1 MPSDVKWIYISY
13 INVCQKKTQLVP
25 QACVRMRP
33 KKLSE
38 IFLIKIIPQ
47 HIMPSDHNTRVIKTV
62 WTNVLGLYS
71 QQSTPFKKQMGCLPS
86 VSHVIDH
93 FCLETLWSRVV
104 TFLWARSKPGAVLKL
119 CLKQTSSTPSNLR
132 FLCSAKP
139 MKQPSICIYACS
151 KSHVWNRPLLQISED
166 DGLLHHLLHFL
177 TVATVRHGGNLRRPQ
192 LPT

>member
-1 MPSDVKWIYISY
+1 
-13 INVCQKKTQLVP
+13 
-25 QACVRMRP
+25 
-33 KKLSE
+33 
-38 IFLIKIIPQ
+38 
-47 HIMPSDHNTRVIKTV
+47 MPSDHNTRVIKTV

-139 MKQPSICIYACS
+139 MKQRSICIYACS
-151 KSHVWNRPLLQISED
+151 KSHLWIWGLFCKYLRMMGSSITFCTSWLWPRSAMVETYEDHRYPPETFSFGIINLQ
-166 DGLLHHLLHFL
+166 LHEEHYGYETPAITKFPSHIPHCSHCLS
-177 TVATVRHGGNLRRPQ
+177 A
-192 LPT
+192 